1 LAQPTCSTPIFVLL
15 NKGSILKIMLLLL
28 SLAGVLFS
36 AILLYFYARE
46 YPATIYLG
54 LFFLTVSLY
63 GINQYVVLFSKSFFL
78 NALIVTNISF
88 TAYLIGPM
96 LYWYIRSTL
105 SDNSLLKW
113 TDLLHLLPMLVYLA
127 AALPYM
133 LTPFSYKVE
142 IAREIIKD
150 VGFLGTYKFTVLSD
164 IFSNMAVYLSRP
176 LLTLAYTLW
185 SVAMLIR
192 YWLQGKKSQV
202 LSGQF
207 FMIKWLS
214 VFLGF
219 QLLLTICHIA
229 SVFMT
234 FAEGSDV
241 FYTLNLLQFMSGL
254 GMIVILCSPLFLSR
268 ILFGMPR
275 IPDSYF
281 RKETM

>member
-1 LAQPTCSTPIFVLL
+1 MAQPTCSTPIFVLL
-15 NKGSILKIMLLLL
+15 NKGSILNIMLLLL

-36 AILLYFYARE
+36 AILLFFYARR
-46 YPATIYLG
+46 YHSAIYLG
-54 LFFLTVSLY
+54 LFFLTISLY
-63 GINQYVVLFSKSFFL
+63 GINQYVVLFSKSPFL
-78 NALIVTNISF
+78 VALIVTNISF

-96 LYWYIRSTL
+96 LYWHIRSTL
-105 SDNSLLKW
+105 SDSSRLKW
-113 TDLLHLLPMLVYLA
+113 IDLMHLLPMLIYLA

-150 VGFLGTYKFTVLSD
+150 VGFLGTFKFTVLSD

-176 LLTLAYTLW
+176 ILALGYTLW

-192 YWLQGKKSQV
+192 YWLQGKESRV

-207 FMIKWLS
+207 FMIRWLS

-219 QLLLTICHIA
+219 QLLLTICHMT
-229 SVFMT
+229 SMFRT
-234 FAEGSDV
+234 FAVGSDV
-241 FYTLNLLQFMSGL
+241 FYTLNALQIMSGF
-254 GMIVILCSPLFLSR
+254 GMVGLLCSPLFFSR
-268 ILFGMPR
+268 ILFGLPR

-281 RKETM
+281 RKEN

>member
-1 LAQPTCSTPIFVLL
+1 
-15 NKGSILKIMLLLL
+15 MLLLL

-36 AILLYFYARE
+36 AILLFFYARR
-46 YPATIYLG
+46 YHSAIYLG
-54 LFFLTVSLY
+54 LFFLTISLY
-63 GINQYVVLFSKSFFL
+63 GINQYVVLFSKSPFL
-78 NALIVTNISF
+78 VALIVTNISF

-96 LYWYIRSTL
+96 LYWHIRSTL
-105 SDNSLLKW
+105 SDSSRLKW
-113 TDLLHLLPMLVYLA
+113 IDLMHLLPMLIYLA

-150 VGFLGTYKFTVLSD
+150 VGFLGTFKFTVLSD

-176 LLTLAYTLW
+176 ILALGYTLW

-192 YWLQGKKSQV
+192 YWLQGKESRV

-207 FMIKWLS
+207 FMIRWLS

-219 QLLLTICHIA
+219 QLLLTICHMT
-229 SVFMT
+229 SMFRT
-234 FAEGSDV
+234 FAVGSDV
-241 FYTLNLLQFMSGL
+241 FYTLNALQIMSGF
-254 GMIVILCSPLFLSR
+254 GMVGLLCSPLFFSR
-268 ILFGMPR
+268 ILFGLPR

-281 RKETM
+281 RKEN